1 MPTDVLPDAAG
12 GVLEDVRRLDDL
24 VAANLRD
31 AVAQAEAVARC
42 ALIRTMQLQRIADE
56 LPRDATAAPLRMAI
70 EDQVSEL
77 LRAGQYHD
85 ILGQVVDRSISIH
98 RRRAEL
104 VESLVAA
111 LHQGDGGEP
120 LRRSAAEL
128 LEHCR
133 NEQARHSGA
142 LKLEAAA
149 VELF

>member
-1 MPTDVLPDAAG
+1 MASHVLPDAAA

-42 ALIRTMQLQRIADE
+42 SLIRTMQLQRIADG
-56 LPRDATAAPLRMAI
+56 LPRDAAAAPLRAAI

-85 ILGQVVDRSISIH
+85 ILGQVVDRSITIH

-111 LHQGDGGEP
+111 LHEGEGGEP
-120 LRRSAAEL
+120 LLRSAAEL

-142 LKLEAAA
+142 LNQEAAP
-149 VELF
+149 VDLF